1 MAFITWS
8 DEYSVNIREIDQQ
21 HQQLIELINRMHDIV
36 IAGGET
42 DKKRIRRVLLGLA
55 NYTNYHFYT
64 EEELFRNHHYPVANV
79 HKQQHNQLTIRLLTL
94 QKQFSAGD
102 ALISQDIFDFLKDW
116 LVNHILGSDKE
127 YTVFLN
133 AKGVF

>member
-36 IAGGET
+36 MASGEI

-55 NYTNYHFYT
+55 NYTDYHFRT
-64 EEELFRNHHYPVANV
+64 EEELFRNHHYPMANV
-79 HKQQHNQLTIRLLTL
+79 HKQQHNQLTIRLLAL
-94 QKQFSAGD
+94 QRQFSAGD
-102 ALISQDIFDFLKDW
+102 VLRNQDIFDFLKDW

>member
-55 NYTNYHFYT
+55 NYTDYHFRT
-64 EEELFRNHHYPVANV
+64 EEELFRNHHYPMANV
-79 HKQQHNQLTIRLLTL
+79 HKQQHNQLTIRLLAL
-94 QKQFSAGD
+94 QRQFSAGD
-102 ALISQDIFDFLKDW
+102 VLRNQDIFDFLKDW

>member
-8 DEYSVNIREIDQQ
+8 DEYSVNIKEIDQQ
-21 HQQLIELINRMHDIV
+21 HQQLVELINRMYDIV
-36 IAGGET
+36 IIGGEI
-42 DKKRIRRVLLGLA
+42 DKKRIRRVLLELA
-55 NYTNYHFYT
+55 NYTDYHFRS
-64 EEELFRNHHYPVANV
+64 EEKLFQIHHYPETSV
-79 HKQQHNQLTIRLLTL
+79 HKRQHSQLTIRLLTL
-94 QKQFSAGD
+94 QRHFSAGE
-102 ALISQDIFDFLKDW
+102 ATISQEIFDFLKDW